1 MAPFPYF
8 IENSNSYLDKRT
20 SLTKFERVI
29 RIVFALSFAELLF
42 IYISLGFYFIPHPNE
57 TINIVYLIIRF
68 LFWILSLF
76 LWKGYQ
82 HFFAYIF
89 RLEISW
95 KENNRPFFVKSTSS
109 KRKLK

>member
-57 TINIVYLIIRF
+57 TINIVYLIIGF
-68 LFWILSLF
+68 LFL
-76 LWKGYQ
+76 KGYQ

-109 KRKLK
+109 KKKLK